1 MENENKKQLI
11 ILGNGFDL
19 ACGLKSSYKNFF
31 EQRFEKVKPE
41 KIVKTIQKHKP
52 NNNGSALNLDAY
64 GLCNQE
70 LNTFNTK
77 YYHEP
82 IKFKHSTIEFS
93 YKITKYTH
101 TVNYFDLLFMATKI
115 YMDSDNSW
123 LWSNIEQILQEM
135 LQIVYEEVKEKTFND
150 EEELNKA
157 KELENKYFN
166 NYDFKSND
174 DKLNLIKFILHIFNK
189 TTEED
194 KEDQIKKA
202 LKQYEETFGHFITNQ
217 IKFNDK
223 YLDNVSKKLTQLT
236 EKETY
241 ILNFNYSA
249 TSLLDEQIRKNIYPS
264 NSVKEWVN
272 IHGLSRWKGK
282 NRTKIIHD
290 YIHNNNL
297 KVPRPIFGISKYDEN
312 NSRLLD
318 DGNSLYKFT
327 KTKRREE
334 AFENLGFNPQEE
346 DTKIIDFSS
355 KKKKKEKKVQKET
368 HFTVPSDINLITIFG
383 HSLGMTDYDYFNDIF
398 HKLNLKGKK
407 VKLEV
412 YYHGNNLPSL
422 KKSLKRILKE
432 YSNDDLYTDLCN
444 KGLLVF
450 RNAIDME

>member
-101 TVNYFDLLFMATKI
+101 TINYFDLLFMATKI
-115 YMDSDNSW
+115 YMNSDNSW

-150 EEELNKA
+150 KEELNKA

-174 DKLNLIKFILHIFNK
+174 DKLNL
-189 TTEED
+189 T
-194 KEDQIKKA
+194 
-202 LKQYEETFGHFITNQ
+202 
-217 IKFNDK
+217 
-223 YLDNVSKKLTQLT
+223 
-236 EKETY
+236 
-241 ILNFNYSA
+241 
-249 TSLLDEQIRKNIYPS
+249 
-264 NSVKEWVN
+264 
-272 IHGLSRWKGK
+272 
-282 NRTKIIHD
+282 
-290 YIHNNNL
+290 
-297 KVPRPIFGISKYDEN
+297 
-312 NSRLLD
+312 
-318 DGNSLYKFT
+318 
-327 KTKRREE
+327 
-334 AFENLGFNPQEE
+334 
-346 DTKIIDFSS
+346 
-355 KKKKKEKKVQKET
+355 
-368 HFTVPSDINLITIFG
+368 
-383 HSLGMTDYDYFNDIF
+383 
-398 HKLNLKGKK
+398 
-407 VKLEV
+407 
-412 YYHGNNLPSL
+412 
-422 KKSLKRILKE
+422 
-432 YSNDDLYTDLCN
+432 
-444 KGLLVF
+444 
-450 RNAIDME
+450 

>member
-1 MENENKKQLI
+1 MEDENKKQLI
-11 ILGNGFDL
+11 ILGNGFDI

-41 KIVKTIQKHKP
+41 EIVKTIQKHKP
-52 NNNGSALNLDAY
+52 NHKGSVLNLDTY
-64 GLCNQE
+64 GLHNQE

-77 YYHEP
+77 YDHET
-82 IKFKHSTIEFS
+82 IKFKHNIIECS
-93 YKITKYTH
+93 YKITEYTH
-101 TVNYFDLLFMATKI
+101 KINYFDLLFMATKT

-123 LWSNIEQILQEM
+123 LWSNIEQILREM

-174 DKLNLIKFILHIFNK
+174 DKLNLIKFILHIFSN
-189 TTEED
+189 TTEKYKED
-194 KEDQIKKA
+194 KIKKA
-202 LKQYEETFGHFITNQ
+202 LKQYEKLFGHFITNE
-217 IKFNDK
+217 IKLNDN
-223 YLDNVSKKLTQLT
+223 YFQNVKRKLTRLT
-236 EKETY
+236 KKEAY
-241 ILNFNYSA
+241 VLNFNYSA
-249 TSLLDEQIRKNIYPS
+249 TSLLDKQIRKNIYPS
-264 NSVKEWVN
+264 NPVKEWVN
-272 IHGLSRWKGK
+272 IHGLSRWNGK

-312 NSRLLD
+312 NSRLLG
-318 DGNSLYKFT
+318 DGDSLYKFT

-334 AFENLGFNPQEE
+334 AFETLGFNPEEE

-355 KKKKKEKKVQKET
+355 KNKRKEEKVQKKT

-398 HKLNLKGKK
+398 HKLNLKGRK
-407 VKLEV
+407 VKLEI

-422 KKSLKRILKE
+422 KKSLKCILKK
-432 YSNDDLYTDLCN
+432 YSDDDVYNDLCAN
-444 KGLLVF
+444 GLLVF
-450 RNAIDME
+450 RNAIDIE